1 MQLESSKGETI
12 IEAADTPEIEE
23 ASKLEE
29 IKEDTTS

>member
-1 MQLESSKGETI
+1 MQLESSKVETI

-23 ASKLEE
+23 TSKQE